1 MLQLFGNI
9 ANRDKIM
16 PFCRTTTILSV
27 LSLMIILQGLS
38 NTAMALDV
46 QSLIREVER
55 QYMGTSSRALTTM
68 QVKTSHWER
77 TVEMEA
83 WSLERDYYLVRI
95 LEPAKER
102 GVATLKRYREV
113 WNYLPKVD
121 RVIKV
126 PPSMMGGSWMG
137 SHITNDDLVKA
148 NHIDEEYDLRL
159 LEETET
165 HYVVECL
172 PKPEAAVVWG
182 KIIYRVRKAPR
193 VPEQV
198 DYFDEEM
205 VRVRE
210 IHFDDIQQIGDRIVP
225 LRLTVLPLEKPGEM
239 TVLHYSELHYDLP
252 LDETFF
258 SLRNLKQR

>member
-1 MLQLFGNI
+1 MILYVSKKILPLLMLL
-9 ANRDKIM
+9 
-16 PFCRTTTILSV
+16 LV
-27 LSLMIILQGLS
+27 LPSPAL
-38 NTAMALDV
+38 ALDV
-46 QSLIREVER
+46 QSLIREIEQ
-55 QYMGTSSRALTTM
+55 QYSGTSSRARTLM
-68 QVKTSHWER
+68 QVKTAHWER
-77 TVEMEA
+77 TLEMEA
-83 WSLERDYYLVRI
+83 WSLERDYFLVRI

-102 GVATLKRYREV
+102 DVATLKRYREV

-148 NHIDEEYDLRL
+148 NHIDEDYALRL

-172 PKPEAAVVWG
+172 PKAEAAVVWG
-182 KIIYRVRKAPR
+182 KIVYQVLKSPR
-193 VPEQV
+193 VPERV
-198 DYFDEEM
+198 DYYDEEM
-205 VRVRE
+205 IRVRE
-210 IHFDDIQQIGDRIVP
+210 IHFDDVQQIGDRIVP
-225 LRLTVLPLEKPGEM
+225 LRLTVLPLEKPEEK
-239 TVLHYSELHYDLP
+239 TILHYRELVYDLL

>member
-1 MLQLFGNI
+1 MFLF
-9 ANRDKIM
+9 
-16 PFCRTTTILSV
+16 RTTSV
-27 LSLMIILQGLS
+27 LASLLMVILLPMLHD
-38 NTAMALDV
+38 TALALDV
-46 QSLIREVER
+46 RSLIREVEQ
-55 QYMGTSSRALTTM
+55 QYMGTSSRARTTM
-68 QVKTSHWER
+68 QVKTAHWER
-77 TVEMEA
+77 SLEMEA
-83 WSLERDYYLVRI
+83 WSLERDYFLVRI

-102 GVATLKRYREV
+102 DVATLKRVREV

-148 NHIDEEYDLRL
+148 NHIEEDYELRL
-159 LEETET
+159 VDETET
-165 HYVVECL
+165 HFVIECL
-172 PKPEAAVVWG
+172 PKAEAAVIWG
-182 KIIYRVRKAPR
+182 KIVYRIRKQPR

-210 IHFDDIQQIGDRIVP
+210 LHFDDVQQIGDRIVP
-225 LRLTVLPLEKPGEM
+225 LRMTVLPLEKPDEM
-239 TVLHYSELHYDLP
+239 TILHYRELVYGLP

-258 SLRNLKQR
+258 SLRNLEQR

>member
-1 MLQLFGNI
+1 MS
-9 ANRDKIM
+9 
-16 PFCRTTTILSV
+16 FCRTTNILAI
-27 LSLMIILQGLS
+27 LFLIILLLPAFLLTLS
-38 NTAMALDV
+38 STVMALDV
-46 QSLIREVER
+46 QTLIREVEQ

-68 QVKTSHWER
+68 QVKTAHWER
-77 TVEMEA
+77 TLEMEA

-102 GVATLKRYREV
+102 DVATLKRSQEV

-148 NHIDEEYDLRL
+148 NHIDEEYVLRL
-159 LEETET
+159 LEETDD

-172 PKPEAAVVWG
+172 PKADAAVVWG
-182 KIIYRVRKAPR
+182 KIVYRIRKQPQ
-193 VPEQV
+193 VPLQI

-205 VRVRE
+205 ILIRE
-210 IHFDDIQQIGDRIVP
+210 ISFDDIQQIGDRIVP
-225 LRLTVLPLEKPGEM
+225 MRLTVRPLEKPGEM
-239 TVLHYSELHYDLP
+239 TILHYRELVYDLP

-258 SLRNLKQR
+258 SLRNLKQ